1 MKTFLSATCLSVL
14 FTLSAYAQLPFEGMS
29 YYLPKTEIQ
38 FTFLVEKTTYEPGQ
52 FSAYAE
58 RYMKRNDVAQRASVN
73 YRIIDMQMTPI
84 GVPDTAKHYTLS
96 MDKKY
101 SVGEVHLSDNGLL
114 LAIND
119 QPKAIAEHKPFIAAS
134 KPLRLDPKDFMNEDI
149 LTAGS
154 MAKMAELTAQEI
166 YDIRESRNMLSR
178 GQAEFMPKD
187 GEQLRL
193 MMNGLDK
200 QERAL
205 RQAFEGYTEKDTT
218 EVIISYVPTQPV
230 EKDLLFR
237 FSKRLGFTDI
247 DDLGGAPYYIS
258 IEKEQDVEPNPEPAK
273 KDKDDIGL
281 HVNMPAKIKATLFQ
295 QEKPIKS
302 YTLFVGQFGTT
313 ENLSGALFGRKQT
326 VRLTLNPIS
335 GALESIKEEN
345 IQ

>member
-1 MKTFLSATCLSVL
+1 MKKFVSACCLL
-14 FTLSAYAQLPFEGMS
+14 LLATLSAHAQLPFEGMS

-38 FTFLVEKTTYEPGQ
+38 FTFLVEKTSYEPGQ
-52 FSAYAE
+52 LSMYAE
-58 RYMKRNDVAQRASVN
+58 RYMKKNDVAQRPFVE
-73 YRIIDMQMTPI
+73 YRIIDMQMAPV
-84 GVPDTAKHYTLS
+84 GVPDTAKHFTLT

-119 QPKAIAEHKPFIAAS
+119 QPKKIAQHKMFIPAPKA
-134 KPLRLDPKDFMNEDI
+134 PRLNAKDFMNEDI

-187 GEQLRL
+187 GEQLRI
-193 MMNGLDK
+193 MMQGLNT

-205 RQAFEGYTEKDTT
+205 RQAFEGVTIKDTT
-218 EVIISYVPTQPV
+218 EVIMTYVPTKEV
-230 EKDLLFR
+230 EKELFFR
-237 FSKRLGFTDI
+237 FSKRLGFTDV
-247 DDLGGAPYYIS
+247 DDLGGAPFYIS
-258 IEKEQDVEPNPEPAK
+258 IEVEQKNEAAPEVGK

-281 HVNMPAKIKATLFQ
+281 RVNMPAKIKATLFQ
-295 QEKPIKS
+295 QEKPIS
-302 YTLFVGQFGTT
+302 SHTLYVGQLGTI
-313 ENLSGALFGRKQT
+313 ENLGGALFGRKQT
-326 VRLTLNPIS
+326 VRLTLNPIT

-345 IQ
+345 LQ

>member
-1 MKTFLSATCLSVL
+1 MKNIFSACLSLLFALSAN
-14 FTLSAYAQLPFEGMS
+14 AQLPFEGMS

-38 FTFLVEKTTYEPGQ
+38 YVFLIEKTTYEPGQ
-52 FSAYAE
+52 LSMYAE
-58 RYMKRNDVAQRASVN
+58 RYMKKNDVSQRPFEQH
-73 YRIIDMQMTPI
+73 RIIDIKMIPV

-101 SVGEVHLSDNGLL
+101 SVGEVHLSDNGIL
-114 LAIND
+114 LAINE
-119 QPKAIAEHKPFIAAS
+119 QPKTIPQHRPFFSAT
-134 KPLRLDPKDFMNEDI
+134 KPLPLNPKDYMNEDI

-187 GEQLRL
+187 GEQLRI
-193 MMNGLDK
+193 MMLGLDT

-205 RQAFEGYTEKDTT
+205 RQAFEGLTVKDTT
-218 EVIISYVPTQPV
+218 EVVVTYVPTQPV
-230 EKDLLFR
+230 NKELLFR
-237 FSKRLGFTDI
+237 FSQRLGITDV

-258 IEKEQDVEPNPEPAK
+258 IEEEQKVEPTPESAK

-281 HVNMPAKIKATLFQ
+281 RVNMPAKIKVTLFQ
-295 QEKPIKS
+295 QEKPIS
-302 YTLFVGQFGTT
+302 SHTLYVGQFGTT

-326 VRLTLNPIS
+326 VKLTLNPIT
-335 GALESIKEEN
+335 GALESIKEESL
-345 IQ
+345 Q

>member
-134 KPLRLDPKDFMNEDI
+134 KPLRLNPKDFMNEDI

-187 GEQLRL
+187 GEQLRI
-193 MMNGLDK
+193 MMNGLDT

-218 EVIISYVPTQPV
+218 EVIISYVPTQSV
-230 EKDLLFR
+230 EKELFFR

-281 HVNMPAKIKATLFQ
+281 HINMPAKIKATLFQ

>member
-1 MKTFLSATCLSVL
+1 MKNIFSACLSLLFALSAN
-14 FTLSAYAQLPFEGMS
+14 AQVPFEGMS

-38 FTFLVEKTTYEPGQ
+38 YVFLIEKTTYEPGQ
-52 FSAYAE
+52 LSMYAE
-58 RYMKRNDVAQRASVN
+58 RYMKKNDVSQRPLVQH
-73 YRIIDMQMTPI
+73 RIIDIKMIPV

-101 SVGEVHLSDNGLL
+101 SVGEVHLSDNGIL
-114 LAIND
+114 LAINE
-119 QPKAIAEHKPFIAAS
+119 QPKIIPQHQPFFSAT
-134 KPLRLDPKDFMNEDI
+134 KPLPLNPKDYMNEDI

-187 GEQLRL
+187 GEQLRI
-193 MMNGLDK
+193 MMLGLDT

-205 RQAFEGYTEKDTT
+205 RQAFEGLTVKDTT
-218 EVIISYVPTQPV
+218 EVVVTYVPTQPV
-230 EKDLLFR
+230 NKELLFR
-237 FSKRLGFTDI
+237 FSQRLGITDV

-258 IEKEQDVEPNPEPAK
+258 IEEEQKVEPTPESAK

-281 HVNMPAKIKATLFQ
+281 RVNMPAKIKVTLFQ
-295 QEKPIKS
+295 QEKPIS
-302 YTLFVGQFGTT
+302 SHTLYVGQFGTT

-326 VRLTLNPIS
+326 VKLTLNPIT
-335 GALESIKEEN
+335 GALESIKEESL
-345 IQ
+345 Q

>member
-52 FSAYAE
+52 LSMYAE
-58 RYMKRNDVAQRASVN
+58 RYMKKNDVVQRPFVEH
-73 YRIIDMQMTPI
+73 RIIDMQMTPI

-134 KPLRLDPKDFMNEDI
+134 KPLRLNPKDFMNEDI

-187 GEQLRL
+187 GDQLRI
-193 MMNGLDK
+193 MMNGLDT

-205 RQAFEGYTEKDTT
+205 RQAFEGVTIKDTT
-218 EVIISYVPTQPV
+218 EVTMTYVPTKEV
-230 EKDLLFR
+230 EKELFFR
-237 FSKRLGFTDI
+237 FSKRLGFTDV
-247 DDLGGAPYYIS
+247 DDLGGAPFYIS
-258 IEKEQDVEPNPEPAK
+258 IEVEQKNEAAPEVGK

-281 HVNMPAKIKATLFQ
+281 RVNMPAKIKATLFQ
-295 QEKPIKS
+295 QEKPIS
-302 YTLFVGQFGTT
+302 SHTLYVGQLGTI

-326 VRLTLNPIS
+326 VRLTLNPIT

-345 IQ
+345 LQ

>member
-1 MKTFLSATCLSVL
+1 MKTILSACLSLL
-14 FTLSAYAQLPFEGMS
+14 FALSANAQLPFEGMS

-38 FTFLVEKTTYEPGQ
+38 YSFLVEKTTYEPGQ
-52 FSAYAE
+52 LSMYAG
-58 RYMKRNDVAQRASVN
+58 RYMKKNDVVQKPFVN

-119 QPKAIAEHKPFIAAS
+119 QPKAVETHKPFVAAR
-134 KPLRLDPKDFMNEDI
+134 KAPRLNPKDFMNEDI

-166 YDIRESRNMLSR
+166 YDIRESRNMLAR

-187 GEQLRL
+187 GAQMQLMIREL
-193 MMNGLDK
+193 ET

-205 RQAFEGYTEKDTT
+205 RQAFEGLTEKDTT
-218 EVIISYVPTQPV
+218 EVIITYVPNQPV
-230 EKDLLFR
+230 EKALLFR

-247 DDLGGAPYYIS
+247 DDLGGTPYYIS
-258 IEKEQDVEPNPEPAK
+258 IEEEQKSAADSDPTK

-281 HVNMPAKIKATLFQ
+281 RVNMPAKIKATLFQ
-295 QEKPIKS
+295 QEKSIS
-302 YTLFVGQFGTT
+302 SHTLYVGQLGTT

-326 VRLTLNPIS
+326 VRLTLNPIT
-335 GALESIKEEN
+335 GALESIKEESL
-345 IQ
+345 Q